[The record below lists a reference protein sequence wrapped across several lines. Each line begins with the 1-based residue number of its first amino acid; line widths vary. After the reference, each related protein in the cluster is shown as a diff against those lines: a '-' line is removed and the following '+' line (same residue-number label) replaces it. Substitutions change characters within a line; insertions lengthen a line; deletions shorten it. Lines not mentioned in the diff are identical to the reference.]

1 MASTLIDAVDSM
13 LDKGRPT
20 DGEDGRE
27 SIDNRERGCGHLK
40 PNACYVRSDLAA
52 LSAPDG
58 EIPPWV
64 TFDDPIEY
72 REHTGRGAIIPGFKA
87 FPGNSFTLH
96 YAADGKTTTPEGDI
110 HDHIE
115 RLDRFGL
122 DGDHYADITSTR
134 SIDLLMSVGKSNW
147 DTPQDYID
155 EVRDR
160 GLNLK
165 IPVSNSQAPPVI
177 EPLRTR
183 VFVIHPD
190 GCGEGRPGIIGY
202 AYVTRNVFT
211 TGTKATDDDPD
222 IPGWAEDYAETRP
235 DFQVVDRGEPIAEE
249 DIPDPNQS
257 TIEDAVDR
265 AEPVSVQASD
275 KPGRDVEAVPEDAD
289 TDDDPKGSTDEVPL
303 SDVDYNILKAK
314 AARIDDVDVGQ
325 SPSKQDLIDALQDAG
340 IDGATVGGS
349 DE

>member
-1 MASTLIDAVDSM
+1 
-13 LDKGRPT
+13 
-20 DGEDGRE
+20 
-27 SIDNRERGCGHLK
+27 
-40 PNACYVRSDLAA
+40 VRRRAA
-52 LSAPDG
+52 R
-58 EIPPWV
+58 
-64 TFDDPIEY
+64 Y
-72 REHTGRGAIIPGFKA
+72 H
-87 FPGNSFTLH
+87 
-96 YAADGKTTTPEGDI
+96 
-110 HDHIE
+110 
-115 RLDRFGL
+115 RLR
-122 DGDHYADITSTR
+122 I
-134 SIDLLMSVGKSNW
+134 
-147 DTPQDYID
+147 
-155 EVRDR
+155 
-160 GLNLK
+160 
-165 IPVSNSQAPPVI
+165 
-177 EPLRTR
+177 
-183 VFVIHPD
+183 
-190 GCGEGRPGIIGY
+190 
-202 AYVTRNVFT
+202 TRNVFT

-275 KPGRDVEAVPEDAD
+275 KPGRDVEAVPEDTD

-325 SPSKQDLIDALQDAG
+325 PPSKQDLIDALQDAG